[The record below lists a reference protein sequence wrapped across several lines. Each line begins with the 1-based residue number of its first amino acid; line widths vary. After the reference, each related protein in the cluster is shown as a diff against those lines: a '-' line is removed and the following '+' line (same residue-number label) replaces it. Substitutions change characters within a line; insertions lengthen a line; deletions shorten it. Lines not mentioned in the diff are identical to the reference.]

1 MDTINRGHTAR
12 TQAGEAA
19 VCPHTSIRDY
29 HGKNVHFIG
38 IGGISMSALAE
49 ILLSK
54 GYNVSGSDISDSSLL
69 KRLSAK
75 GAKINIGH
83 DASYIDN
90 ADIVVYTAAV
100 KPDNPEMKEALRKNL
115 SILQRAE
122 LLGQIMQTYPV
133 SIGVSGSHGKT
144 TTTSMISMAM
154 LKAGLDPTV
163 LIGGELNDLGGNVR
177 IGQSPYFI
185 TEACEY
191 VGSFLHFHPYIAV
204 ILNIDRDHLDYFK
217 DIDHIYDTFLE
228 FAKLVPSDGYVVGCM
243 DDPLV
248 ERLMSE
254 ISCNTISYGM
264 SKKADLYAES
274 IEFDSKACATFDV
287 KYKDQALGHFS
298 LKVPGRHNICNALAT
313 LAAIKAMGIDISEVH
328 EALQQYTGTK
338 RRFEYKGSFNG
349 ITVIDDYAHHPAE
362 IEATLSTARTL
373 PYNKIWCV
381 FQPHT
386 YTRTKKLFNE
396 FVTALSGID
405 HVILTD
411 IYSAREKDTKEIHSR
426 HLSDAISNA
435 GEDCIYISTFD
446 EITDYLNKNTRP
458 GDLVITMGAGDV
470 HTVGENLLMMP

>member
-1 MDTINRGHTAR
+1 MNALHIK
-12 TQAGEAA
+12 
-19 VCPHTSIRDY
+19 DY
-29 HGKNVHFIG
+29 HGKNAHFIG

-49 ILLSK
+49 ILLSR
-54 GYNVSGSDISDSSLL
+54 GYNVSGSDVSDSDLL
-69 KRLSAK
+69 KRLASK
-75 GAKINIGH
+75 GAKIHLGH
-83 DASYIDN
+83 DPSYVDN

-100 KPDNPEMKEALRKNL
+100 KPDNPEMQEALRKNL
-115 SILQRAE
+115 PILQRAE
-122 LLGQIMQTYPV
+122 LLGQIMQTFPV

-144 TTTSMISMAM
+144 TTTSMISMAL

-177 IGQSPYFI
+177 IGHSPYFI

-191 VGSFLHFHPYIAV
+191 VGSFLHFHPFIAV

-217 DIDHIYDTFLE
+217 DIDHIYDTFLK
-228 FAKLVPSDGYVVGCM
+228 FAKLVPSDGYVVGCT

-254 ISCNTISYGM
+254 VNCNTISYGIA
-264 SKKADLYAES
+264 KKADMYAETV
-274 IEFDSKACATFDV
+274 EFDSKACASFDAI
-287 KYKDQALGHFS
+287 YKGQTLGHIS
-298 LKVPGRHNICNALAT
+298 LKVPGRHNIYNALAT
-313 LAAIKAMGIDISEVH
+313 LATVKAMGIKINEIN
-328 EALQQYTGTK
+328 EALQHYTGTK

-362 IEATLSTARTL
+362 IEATLSTARTMT
-373 PYNKIWCV
+373 YNKIWCV

-405 HVILTD
+405 HVIITD

-426 HLSDAISNA
+426 HLTDAISNT
-435 GEDCIYISTFD
+435 GENCIYISSFD
-446 EITDYLNKNTRP
+446 DIADYLYKNAQP
-458 GDLVITMGAGDV
+458 GDLLITMGAGDV
-470 HTVGENLLMMP
+470 HVVGEKLLMMT